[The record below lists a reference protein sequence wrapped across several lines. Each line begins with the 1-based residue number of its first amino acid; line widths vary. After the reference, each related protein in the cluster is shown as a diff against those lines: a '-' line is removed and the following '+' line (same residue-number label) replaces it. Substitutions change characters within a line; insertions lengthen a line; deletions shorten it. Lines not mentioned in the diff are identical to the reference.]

1 VFISGSV
8 RYFRRPEEAPGQ
20 ESKHNSFTLNKMS
33 PMNTFKK
40 FHLTDNITLVN
51 NGKILISE
59 AMMEKKTTTC
69 ENCGGPLFLKKT

>member
-1 VFISGSV
+1 
-8 RYFRRPEEAPGQ
+8 
-20 ESKHNSFTLNKMS
+20 MS

-59 AMMEKKTTTC
+59 ALMEKKTTTC